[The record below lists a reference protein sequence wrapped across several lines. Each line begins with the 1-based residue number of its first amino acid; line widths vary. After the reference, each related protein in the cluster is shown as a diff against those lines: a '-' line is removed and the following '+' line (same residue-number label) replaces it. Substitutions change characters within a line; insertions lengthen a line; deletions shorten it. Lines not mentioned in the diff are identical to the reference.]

1 VTIIRSFALLLRAD
15 TPAHPVLSLAQGPV
29 GHARKRLGYEIS
41 GRSSCRGRIHNMFA
55 H

>member
-1 VTIIRSFALLLRAD
+1 MTIIRSFALLLRAD

-29 GHARKRLGYEIS
+29 GHARKRLGHEIS
-41 GRSSCRGRIHNMFA
+41 GRSSCRGRIRNMFA